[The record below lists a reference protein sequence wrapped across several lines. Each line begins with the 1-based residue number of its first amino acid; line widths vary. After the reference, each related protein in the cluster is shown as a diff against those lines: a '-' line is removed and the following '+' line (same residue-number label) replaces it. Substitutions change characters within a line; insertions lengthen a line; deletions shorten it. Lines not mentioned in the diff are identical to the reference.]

1 MIKLLPFEKTLKPL
15 YKELE
20 NERKNAQ
27 STAHIEEKIS
37 EVLEKIYENLTPYD
51 VVQIARH
58 PDRPHTTD
66 YINTLFTDFIE
77 LHGDRRFGDDPAIIT
92 GMGYF
97 NGKVTGIIGHR
108 KGRNLKENLRYNFG
122 MAKPEGYRKALRVAH
137 LVSEKFKAP
146 IITLLDTPGASP
158 TIGAEERGQAEAIA
172 YNLQELFNISTPI
185 VTIVIGEGG
194 SGGALGIG
202 IADKLLML
210 KYSIYSVIS
219 PEGCASILWRDA
231 SKAKEA
237 ANALRLTADDLYKF
251 RIADK
256 IIDEPVGGA
265 HRHREEV
272 IQAVG
277 KAAQEA
283 IDTLS
288 RLSKRKLLE
297 KRKEKFVNIGVYN
310 DNE

>member
-1 MIKLLPFEKTLKPL
+1 MVKLLSFEKSLKPL
-15 YKELE
+15 YEELKEK
-20 NERKNAQ
+20 RKNAQ
-27 STAHIEEKIS
+27 STDYIEEKIA
-37 EVLEKIYENLTPYD
+37 ETLKKIYSNLTPYD
-51 VVQIARH
+51 IVQIARH

-66 YINTLFTDFIE
+66 YINALFTDFLE
-77 LHGDRRFGDDPAIIT
+77 LHGDRKFGDDPAIIA
-92 GMGYF
+92 GIGYF
-97 NGKVTGIIGHR
+97 NGKVTGVIGHR

-122 MAKPEGYRKALRVAH
+122 MAEPEGYRKALRVAH
-137 LVSEKFKAP
+137 LISERFKAP

-172 YNLQELFNISTPI
+172 YNLQELFNIPTPI
-185 VTIVIGEGG
+185 VAIVIGEGG

-237 ANALRLTADDLYKF
+237 ANALKLTANDLYKLH
-251 RIADK
+251 IVDK
-256 IIDEPVGGA
+256 IIEEPAGGA

-277 KAAQEA
+277 KEAQKA
-283 IDTLS
+283 LNTLS
-288 RLSKRKLLE
+288 RLSKKKLLE
-297 KRKEKFVNIGVYN
+297 KRKEKFINIGVYN
-310 DNE
+310 E

>member
-1 MIKLLPFEKTLKPL
+1 MVKLLSFEKSLKPL
-15 YKELE
+15 YEELKEK
-20 NERKNAQ
+20 RKNAQ
-27 STAHIEEKIS
+27 STDYIEEKIA
-37 EVLEKIYENLTPYD
+37 ETLKKIYSNLTPYD
-51 VVQIARH
+51 IVQIARH

-66 YINTLFTDFIE
+66 YINALFTDFLE
-77 LHGDRRFGDDPAIIT
+77 LHGDRKFGDDPAIIA
-92 GMGYF
+92 GIGYF
-97 NGKVTGIIGHR
+97 NGKVTGVIGHR

-122 MAKPEGYRKALRVAH
+122 MAEPEGYRKALRVAH
-137 LVSEKFKAP
+137 LISERFKAP

-172 YNLQELFNISTPI
+172 YNLQELFNIPTPI
-185 VTIVIGEGG
+185 VAIVIGEGG

-237 ANALRLTADDLYKF
+237 AIALKLTANDLYKLH
-251 RIADK
+251 IVDK
-256 IIDEPVGGA
+256 IIEEPAGGA

-277 KAAQEA
+277 KEAQKA
-283 IDTLS
+283 LNTLS
-288 RLSKRKLLE
+288 RLSKKKLLE
-297 KRKEKFVNIGVYN
+297 KRKEKFINIGVYN
-310 DNE
+310 E

>member
-1 MIKLLPFEKTLKPL
+1 MVKLLSFEKSLKPL
-15 YKELE
+15 YEELKEK
-20 NERKNAQ
+20 RKNAQ
-27 STAHIEEKIS
+27 STDYIEEKIA
-37 EVLEKIYENLTPYD
+37 ETLKKIYSNLTPYD
-51 VVQIARH
+51 IVQIARH

-66 YINTLFTDFIE
+66 YINALFTDFLE
-77 LHGDRRFGDDPAIIT
+77 LHGDRKFGDDPAIIA
-92 GMGYF
+92 GIGYF
-97 NGKVTGIIGHR
+97 NGKVTGVIGHR

-122 MAKPEGYRKALRVAH
+122 MAEPEGYRKALRVAH
-137 LVSEKFKAP
+137 LISERFKAP

-172 YNLQELFNISTPI
+172 YNLQELFNIPTPI
-185 VTIVIGEGG
+185 VAIVIGEGG

-237 ANALRLTADDLYKF
+237 ANALKLTANDLYKLH
-251 RIADK
+251 IVDK
-256 IIDEPVGGA
+256 IIEEPAGGA

-272 IQAVG
+272 IKAVG
-277 KAAQEA
+277 KEAQKA
-283 IDTLS
+283 LNALS
-288 RLSKRKLLE
+288 RLSKKKLLE
-297 KRKEKFVNIGVYN
+297 KRKEKFINIGVYN
-310 DNE
+310 E